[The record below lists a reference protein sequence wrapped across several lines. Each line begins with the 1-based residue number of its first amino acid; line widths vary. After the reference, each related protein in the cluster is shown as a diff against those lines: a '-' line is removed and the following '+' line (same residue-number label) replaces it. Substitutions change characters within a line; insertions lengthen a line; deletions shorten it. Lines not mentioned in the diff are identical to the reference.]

1 MATADPYAGMDNS
14 FSLQLHQLVSAV
26 QQKGGNL
33 SIASG
38 KRDNAEQADLY
49 ARAVKRYGEANAG
62 NWAAHPMDATHP
74 GSNHER
80 GLAADI
86 HGDPRSLQLAHD
98 MAGQFGLNF
107 PLSNEAW
114 HIEPVGIRQSHNN
127 QGGPAAYY
135 AKSGTP
141 DPATG
146 APTEGE
152 TAINKLGA
160 IFAHLSGETYTPD
173 GVEPG
178 TSQYGNVPAKLADND
193 MSKLGGSPYDN
204 YFALAGQKYGISPKL
219 LKAVAKQESGFNP
232 NAGSSAGAKGLMQF
246 MPGTAKGLGINP
258 MDPAQAVDGAAR
270 LLSSYIKE
278 FGSPEKALAAYN
290 AGPGA
295 VTKYGGIPPYRETQ
309 NYVHSIMGSL

>member
-1 MATADPYAGMDNS
+1 MADPYAGMNDG

-26 QQKGGNL
+26 QQKGLNL
-33 SIASG
+33 SIGSG
-38 KRDNAEQADLY
+38 KRDTAEQTKLY
-49 ARAVKRYGEANAG
+49 NNAVAKYGQANAA
-62 NWAAHPMDATHP
+62 NWAAPP
-74 GSNHER
+74 GHSNHEK
-80 GLAADI
+80 GLAADL
-86 HGDPRSLQLAHD
+86 HGDTRAIAMAHELAP
-98 MAGQFGLNF
+98 QFGLNF

-114 HIEPVGIRQSHNN
+114 HIEPVGIRQGHNN

-135 AKSGTP
+135 EKAGAP
-141 DPATG
+141 DPTTG
-146 APTEGE
+146 APTQGE

-178 TSQYGNVPAKLADND
+178 TSPYGNVEQKLTDGNLE
-193 MSKLGGSPYDN
+193 SLGGSPYDN
-204 YFALAGQKYGISPKL
+204 YFQLAGQKYGISAKL

-295 VTKYGGIPPYRETQ
+295 VTKYGGIPPFAETQ
-309 NYVHSIMGSL
+309 NYVHKIMGSL